1 MLFQDN
7 FIFINI
13 LLFFI
18 IQFFMTAAFIK
29 DFSLSAI
36 FSILAFGLVATT
48 WFVTNF
54 VPQYFDLLY
63 FLANEQ
69 RISLLII
76 TQAILLLII
85 TNLLRNI
92 SDKHHFWQM
101 LNYQSTV
108 NFKKGIFLFAIFFCL
123 VILEYH
129 LMLKGAFFPN
139 LFMIVVLFLVIFLLF
154 YALTM
159 KNISYQRKVAVENL
173 ELTLQ
178 EEQTYYEKARE
189 YRHDFRSI
197 LVSLQAYLDTDNLCG
212 AKQFLT
218 DVLQDSAQY
227 FDNYHFLQL
236 TTVSNPAVKGL
247 LLDFIARC
255 KEKNIPVTLEIN
267 DAGQAIP
274 IPLIDFLRCL
284 SIVMNNALE
293 STQSL
298 SKPGKIQLSYY
309 TDTKDI
315 RFLVKNSVIKKPDI
329 TQILKKG
336 STSKVDH
343 EGLGLPFIQKMSKIY
358 SCFDFFISSTDSEFS
373 VLLHFMLH

>member
-1 MLFQDN
+1 
-7 FIFINI
+7 
-13 LLFFI
+13 
-18 IQFFMTAAFIK
+18 
-29 DFSLSAI
+29 
-36 FSILAFGLVATT
+36 
-48 WFVTNF
+48 
-54 VPQYFDLLY
+54 
-63 FLANEQ
+63 
-69 RISLLII
+69 
-76 TQAILLLII
+76 AILLLII

-227 FDNYHFLQL
+227 FDN
-236 TTVSNPAVKGL
+236 
-247 LLDFIARC
+247 
-255 KEKNIPVTLEIN
+255 
-267 DAGQAIP
+267 
-274 IPLIDFLRCL
+274 
-284 SIVMNNALE
+284 
-293 STQSL
+293 
-298 SKPGKIQLSYY
+298 
-309 TDTKDI
+309 
-315 RFLVKNSVIKKPDI
+315 
-329 TQILKKG
+329 
-336 STSKVDH
+336 
-343 EGLGLPFIQKMSKIY
+343 
-358 SCFDFFISSTDSEFS
+358 
-373 VLLHFMLH
+373 